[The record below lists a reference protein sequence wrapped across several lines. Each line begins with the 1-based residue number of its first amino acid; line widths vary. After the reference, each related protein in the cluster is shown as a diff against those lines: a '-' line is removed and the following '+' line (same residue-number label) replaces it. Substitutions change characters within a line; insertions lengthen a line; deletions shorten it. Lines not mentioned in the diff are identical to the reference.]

1 MDWNSLRWETAV
13 WKPFLLHFVWESS
26 FNLVLCLGLR
36 CNYRS
41 FVSPSARWAVSCSS
55 LIVGFTSWNRHS
67 LKKKKKRKTLLR
79 FTGETM
85 VCLCICTSC
94 VLWNLVQL
102 RPASVRLHVGQSF
115 CCLCCRKCLSFP
127 PRPLQLAAIFV
138 PGMSL
143 SEGDGGLRMCPGEVR
158 PVEVLSTFPGCK
170 ISSCDVIARTV
181 H

>member
-67 LKKKKKRKTLLR
+67 LKKKKRGKH
-79 FTGETM
+79 
-85 VCLCICTSC
+85 SC
-94 VLWNLVQL
+94 VSLVRLWCVCVSVLHVCSETWCNSDL
-102 RPASVRLHVGQSF
+102 RPCGSMLDSPSAASAAGSAYPSRLACSSWQ
-115 CCLCCRKCLSFP
+115 P
-127 PRPLQLAAIFV
+127 
-138 PGMSL
+138 SL
-143 SEGDGGLRMCPGEVR
+143 SLECLFLKVMGGWEC
-158 PVEVLSTFPGCK
+158 VL
-170 ISSCDVIARTV
+170 ARSGQ
-181 H
+181 